1 MSQTDAAERRR
12 RRRRRF
18 SGLAVP
24 LSILLG
30 SMLVWQSSE
39 SAYTTTSSTLNNTW
53 TAVSVAL
60 TNSQVAS
67 APFTV
72 SVAVPD
78 ASASSITLAGF
89 SPSSVRTGGQM
100 CIMVDYQTGAPAHI
114 RMRID
119 DNADALSAAL
129 EMVIDEG
136 TGATNAAC
144 SGFTSNGTYV
154 YGTGAASTAKVSG
167 LPTTWGT
174 STAGEWTAA
183 TAAQLWYRVTWL
195 LPSNALAATS
205 GTSADFKFQWEAQP
219 Y

>member
-1 MSQTDAAERRR
+1 MRRR
-12 RRRRRF
+12 RIA
-18 SGLAVP
+18 GLAVP

-30 SMLVWQSSE
+30 SVLVWRSST
-39 SAYTTTSSTLNNTW
+39 SAYSATTSTPNNTW
-53 TAVSVAL
+53 TAVSVTL
-60 TNSQVAS
+60 TNSQVAT

-72 SVAVPD
+72 PVAVPD
-78 ASASSITLAGF
+78 ATASSITLAGF
-89 SPSSVRTGGQM
+89 APSSTRTGGQA
-100 CIMVDYQTGAPAHI
+100 CIMVDYQTAAPAHI

-144 SGFTSNGTYV
+144 AGFTANGTFV
-154 YGTGAASTAKVSG
+154 YGTGTASTAKVSG
-167 LPTTWGT
+167 LPITWGT
-174 STAGEWTAA
+174 SAPGEWTTA

-205 GTSADFKFQWEAQP
+205 GTSADFRFVWEAQP